1 MFRKNRKKVGDAVEA
16 KRESQPRI
24 NRRSTPSDTRGFWR
38 ILGQSIRDKAA
49 VKTFRLR
56 RIGMTISRG
65 ILLVIIVAGAIAGG
79 RLIERHVRTSKSF
92 ATKVITLEGA
102 RRLGRDE
109 VLRQAGLV
117 VGRNIFDVNPKDAQ
131 RDLLKHPW
139 IASAK
144 VERRLPG
151 TYRVEINERQ
161 AVALLSIDDLYL
173 VADDGTVIKS
183 LTEGDPFDLPIITG
197 IDSDEFTSDRDF
209 RASILADTVGL
220 IDEYGNDGL
229 SLREKIAEVHVEPDH
244 GVTLY
249 VGSDATEV
257 RLGKPPFE
265 GKLRRLKTVLDSLER
280 KKSRALYV
288 YLDNVRRPDRVTVR
302 LR

>member
-1 MFRKNRKKVGDAVEA
+1 MFRKNKKNVKEAAEA
-16 KRESQPRI
+16 KRESEPRI
-24 NRRSTPSDTRGFWR
+24 NRRSAPSDTRGFWR
-38 ILGQSIRDKAA
+38 ILGCSIRNKAML
-49 VKTFRLR
+49 KTVGLR
-56 RIGMTISRG
+56 RIGMLISRG
-65 ILLVIIVAGAIAGG
+65 VLFAVIVAGAIAGG

-92 ATKVITLEGA
+92 AIKAITLDGA

-109 VLRQAGLV
+109 VLQQARLV
-117 VGRNIFDVNPKDAQ
+117 MGRNVFDVSPKAAQ
-131 RDLLKHPW
+131 QALLKHPW

-151 TYRVEINERQ
+151 TYRVEISERQ

-173 VADDGTVIKS
+173 VADDGTVFKP

-197 IDSDEFTSDRDF
+197 IDSDEFVSDRDF
-209 RASILADTVGL
+209 RASILADAVGL
-220 IDEYGNDGL
+220 IDEYGRGGL
-229 SLREKIAEVHVEPDH
+229 SRRDKIAEVHIEPDH

-249 VGSDATEV
+249 VGGDATEI

-265 GKLRRLKTVLDSLER
+265 SKIRRLKTVLDSLER